1 MKFKINNWVK
11 ISFSLIVLIIVISN
25 VGAENLLESL
35 RGIDLS
41 WFVVALVMQLFGL
54 LIRAYR
60 WWLLVASLG
69 TPVSFG
75 RLLYLYFAGNF
86 FNTFL
91 PTGIGGDVVRIYE
104 LSGERGGANAFST
117 VLADRMT
124 GVLGSSLVALAVA
137 AFGGAVVPP
146 ATMTTVLF
154 VSISILVVAFL
165 FTQGKLLDR
174 VIWRTRFFANLPK
187 QGRIHKLYNA
197 LTSYSIKSIAL
208 STLVSL
214 PFTAT
219 LIATQYAL
227 SRALGLDIDIRYFML
242 FTPIVA
248 LVQLLPISLS
258 GLGVRE
264 GTFQVLFT
272 SVGVEAHDAVAL
284 SLLFYV
290 VRVVMGLLGGIVYF
304 IGNLRRQQPTTPLPP
319 HTHTDLPIHPEGNTP
334 S

>member
-11 ISFSLIVLIIVISN
+11 ISFSLIVLIVVIAN
-25 VGAENLLESL
+25 VGLENLLESL
-35 RGIDLS
+35 RGIDLR
-41 WFVVALVMQLFGL
+41 WFLVALVLQLIGL
-54 LIRAYR
+54 AIRAYR

-137 AFGGAVVPP
+137 TFGGAVVPQ
-146 ATMTTVLF
+146 ATMTTVIF
-154 VSISILVVAFL
+154 VSTSILVVALL
-165 FTQGKLLDR
+165 FTQGSLLER
-174 VIWRTRFFANLPK
+174 IVGRTRIFAALMRRTRIRNL
-187 QGRIHKLYNA
+187 YTA
-197 LTSYSIKSIAL
+197 LTSYSIRSIAL

-227 SRALGLDIDIRYFML
+227 SHALGLNIDIRYFML

-290 VRVVMGLLGGIVYF
+290 VRVVTGLFGGIIYF
-304 IGNLRRQQPTTPLPP
+304 IGNLRRQPTPAPGPP
-319 HTHTDLPIHPEGNTP
+319 HSHTDLPIHPEGNTP